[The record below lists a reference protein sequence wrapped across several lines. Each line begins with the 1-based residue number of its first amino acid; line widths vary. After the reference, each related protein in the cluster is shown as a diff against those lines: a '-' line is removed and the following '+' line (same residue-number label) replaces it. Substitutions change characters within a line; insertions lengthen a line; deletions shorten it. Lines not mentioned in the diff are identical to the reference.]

1 MERPAMILVSL
12 LALTAWGSAIALP
25 TAVAETRGETD
36 VFGRFTAHIGEQ
48 IQSDKRT
55 FLDAQLCTEW
65 FYKQRYQKPPRPEA
79 EGVSWPARSTRQRLV
94 FAPAECETRYPGGL
108 ESARDDFSRRQS
120 TLSIS
125 LTFYELALVGDR
137 NDDQRY
143 SAAELQDILESFGL
157 PYDALLAPSVHLSVL
172 NAKFDALRRAGDIEP
187 LMASLGTLFDRGY
200 RFTEQDMA
208 ALNRVSG

>member
-1 MERPAMILVSL
+1 MKRHVMTVLAL
-12 LALTAWGSAIALP
+12 LAWTWTGAAPA
-25 TAVAETRGETD
+25 AVAETGDPAD

-65 FYKQRYQKPPRPEA
+65 FYKQRYQKPPRPEV
-79 EGVSWPARSTRQRLV
+79 EGVSWPARSTRQRPT
-94 FAPAECETRYPGGL
+94 FASAECETRYPGGL

-157 PYDALLAPSVHLSVL
+157 PYDALLAPSAHLSVL

-187 LMASLGTLFDRGY
+187 LIASLGTLFDRGY

>member
-1 MERPAMILVSL
+1 MPLRL
-12 LALTAWGSAIALP
+12 LGITLCAWIGAAI
-25 TAVAETRGETD
+25 VAPVESRGETGNL
-36 VFGRFTAHIGEQ
+36 FGSFTAHINRQ

-55 FLDAQLCTEW
+55 FVDAQVCTEW
-65 FYKQRYQKPPRPEA
+65 FYKKRLQKPPRPEA
-79 EGVSWPARSTRQRLV
+79 QGVSLSALTAGHRHALD
-94 FAPAECETRYPGGL
+94 AAECETRYPGGL
-108 ESARDDFSRRQS
+108 EAARDDFSRRQS

-157 PYDALLAPSVHLSVL
+157 SYDARLTPSAHLSAL
-172 NAKFDALRRAGDIEP
+172 NAHFDALRRGGNIEP

-208 ALNRVSG
+208 ALNQVSG